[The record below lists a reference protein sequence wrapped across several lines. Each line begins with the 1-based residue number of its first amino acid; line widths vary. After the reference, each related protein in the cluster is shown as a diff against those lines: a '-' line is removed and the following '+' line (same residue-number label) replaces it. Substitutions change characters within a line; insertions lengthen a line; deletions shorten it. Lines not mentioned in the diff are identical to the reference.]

1 MYRKVFRDIISRV
14 RESYEREKEKN
25 FKNRLKTKL

>member
-25 FKNRLKTKL
+25 FTNRLKTKL